1 MNINMAK
8 ITQLF
13 VNFRVRKR
21 ILALADAFIVVVA
34 GLFSSFFS
42 SSIDPISR
50 TDLLAIFFLSVLMCF
65 GSLLFF
71 GAYNKLWR
79 YLNRSDY
86 LSCVKGVVVGILVT
100 QVFFYL
106 VRGDLHWQFAIVQA
120 IMACIG
126 VSLFRYMFRNAF
138 ISIAES
144 GRIEGRKRRTMI
156 IGAGNATKLLLSEI
170 RYSTNDAEKG
180 LETSAA
186 ADIYPVC
193 LIDDDRY
200 KIGKPFEGVLVAG
213 GTSDI
218 PKIAKLEN
226 IEQILFSIPS
236 CPPKDRQTILDLC
249 SKTGLP
255 VKVLPFIGT
264 LLDSSNVGNGTTN
277 FATQIR
283 DIKVEDLLGR
293 DPIKFDNKDIRAYIE
308 DKVCMVTGGGGSIGS
323 ELVRQIAKYN
333 PKQVIIVDIYEN
345 NAYDIQQELVMEY
358 GKSLNLVT
366 IIASVRDYFRMNQIF
381 KKYHPE
387 VIFHAAAHK
396 HVPLMENNPMEA
408 IKNNV
413 VGTFNVA
420 TLSMFNNVK
429 KFVMISTDK
438 AVNPTNVMGASKR
451 CCEMIVRFMSLQK
464 DSNTEF
470 VVTRFGNVLGS
481 NGSVIPLFKR
491 QIEQGKPVTVTHPEI
506 IRYFMTI
513 PEAVSLVLEA
523 ASIAHGGE
531 IFVLDMGMPVKIVT
545 LAENLIR
552 MYGKVPYK
560 DVPIKFTGLRPG
572 EKIKEELLMN
582 EEGLEKT
589 KNKLIFIGKQ
599 IDIDTSKFINELWK
613 LKGAAAEN
621 NDEVAIRALHEIVPT
636 FTTPEEFNKTVLMQS
651 SQKDLNKDESSSG
664 KEQTEFNNQTISKE
678 GKQ

>member
-1 MNINMAK
+1 MTKLAGF
-8 ITQLF
+8 LSS
-13 VNFRVRKR
+13 FRIRKR
-21 ILALADAFIVVVA
+21 VLAFADAFIVIVA
-34 GLFSSFFS
+34 GLFANFPLPLYAK
-42 SSIDPISR
+42 SIDR
-50 TDLLAIFFLSVLMCF
+50 ADQFAIFFLSVILCF
-65 GSLLFF
+65 SSLLFF

-79 YLNRSDY
+79 YLNRYDFY
-86 LSCVKGVVVGILVT
+86 SCAKGVFTGLIAT
-100 QVFFYL
+100 HFFFYL
-106 VRGDLHWQFAIVQA
+106 MRGVLYWQFALAQA
-120 IMACIG
+120 FIACIG
-126 VSLFRYMFRNAF
+126 VCLFRYMFRNAF
-138 ISIAES
+138 LSI
-144 GRIEGRKRRTMI
+144 IETGHREALKKRTMI
-156 IGAGNATKLLLSEI
+156 IGAGNATKLLLDEI
-170 RYSTNDAEKG
+170 KRSAIDAKNG
-180 LETSAA
+180 QLTSKVLNLN
-186 ADIYPVC
+186 PVC

-200 KIGKPFEGVLVAG
+200 KIGKKYEGVLVAG
-213 GTSDI
+213 STRDI
-218 PKIAKLEN
+218 PKIA
-226 IEQILFSIPS
+226 EQEKIDLILFAIPS
-236 CPPKDRQTILDLC
+236 CPPKDRQIIMDLC
-249 SKTGLP
+249 GKTKLP
-255 VKVLPFIGT
+255 VKILPFVGT
-264 LLDSSNVGNGTTN
+264 LLDANVEDGSTTY
-277 FATQIR
+277 ATQIR

-308 DKVCMVTGGGGSIGS
+308 KKVCMVTGGGGSIGS

-333 PKQVIIVDIYEN
+333 PKQIIIVDIYEN

-358 GKSLNLVT
+358 GSSLNLVT
-366 IIASVRDYFRMNQIF
+366 LIASVRDYFRMNQIF
-381 KKYHPE
+381 KTYHPE
-387 VIFHAAAHK
+387 IIFHAAAHK

-413 VGTFNVA
+413 IGTFNVA
-420 TLSMFNNVK
+420 TLAMFNSAK

-451 CCEMIVRFMSLQK
+451 CCEMIVRFMSMQK

-560 DVPIKFTGLRPG
+560 DVPIVFTGLRPG

-582 EEGLEKT
+582 EEGLKKT

-613 LKGAAAEN
+613 LKSAASEN
-621 NDEVAIRALHEIVPT
+621 NDEIAIRALHEIVPT
-636 FTTPEEFNKTVLMQS
+636 FTTPEKFNKTILRKS
-651 SQKDLNKDESSSG
+651 EPEEQKS
-664 KEQTEFNNQTISKE
+664 
-678 GKQ
+678 